1 MSKKMLLTVMFV
13 LCALLLTSTC
23 TGYAD
28 NSNLISTG
36 GFFTVQDGYV
46 YFVTDY
52 SSGLSSYRN
61 DGRETGSPYSS
72 DFWRVAETPGAETE
86 LVVSQ
91 PAPVIDGGVI
101 LSGGFYM
108 VSAEDSIYMI
118 RDLPMADQRI
128 HDFISRLDIS
138 SGTVENIAELSS
150 FLLQDG
156 DQIYFYSE
164 SRNAAERNNR
174 GWKILDMQT
183 GGLSSWTPEGTI
195 DASGRRK
202 VLVPNTRGYYSI
214 FNGNDFIMQ
223 YVLDIEDGYLYY
235 SNKDK
240 DTEIVSIWRKLAA
253 GGEGEIIV
261 PDASG
266 FSEIEVF
273 FVQGDMIFVADENS
287 LSCWDIKTK
296 MFIDTIPINDIVMD
310 EPYYR
315 FNVADGQ
322 VYYLREN
329 GLYKK
334 TPGMDNETLLV
345 SGDTEYM
352 TALAL
357 SDQYFYM
364 VNKNGLV
371 NSVWRIPVTGSSLDD
386 AELLYRNPDERVSDQ
401 EENGW
406 AFYEYENSVVIYD
419 YTGNETYAAAPAQIH
434 GKPVI
439 SVGLTSYNKDRPLL
453 AFSIPEGVL
462 HLGKLCSDHLVNI
475 TLPSSLIRMYDWGY
489 PGVFQTAVGCV
500 IQYAGTQEEWQALED
515 TSWSDYFEGPKENVR
530 NLLVICSDGI
540 WKDPATV
547 SEKMN

>member
-1 MSKKMLLTVMFV
+1 MTKSTRIISLILSFMIVFNFMFSSLTISFASEEDEEYTSTGNSMDESGQKVDYVQKVITWLFVFGIADQLKALISVMFGNV
-13 LCALLLTSTC
+13 SIDALLFNKYDDTRLAF
-23 TGYAD
+23 YAD
-28 NSNLISTG
+28 TQVNGHNKFL
-36 GFFTVQDGYV
+36 
-46 YFVTDY
+46 
-52 SSGLSSYRN
+52 
-61 DGRETGSPYSS
+61 
-72 DFWRVAETPGAETE
+72 ETPSADSG
-86 LVVSQ
+86 
-91 PAPVIDGGVI
+91 I
-101 LSGGFYM
+101 LAM
-108 VSAEDSIYMI
+108 V
-118 RDLPMADQRI
+118 
-128 HDFISRLDIS
+128 
-138 SGTVENIAELSS
+138 
-150 FLLQDG
+150 
-156 DQIYFYSE
+156 
-164 SRNAAERNNR
+164 
-174 GWKILDMQT
+174 
-183 GGLSSWTPEGTI
+183 
-195 DASGRRK
+195 
-202 VLVPNTRGYYSI
+202 RGYYSI

-287 LSCWDIKTK
+287 LSCWDIQTK
-296 MFIDTIPINDIVMD
+296 MFIDTIPINHIVMD

-530 NLLVICSDGI
+530 ILLVICADGI

>member
-1 MSKKMLLTVMFV
+1 MSKKMLSAAMSV
-13 LCALLLTSTC
+13 LCALLLTITC
-23 TGYAD
+23 TGYAE

-36 GFFTVQDGYV
+36 GFFAYQDGYV
-46 YFVTDY
+46 YFATDY
-52 SSGLSSYRN
+52 STGLSSYRN

-72 DFWRVAETPGAETE
+72 DFWRVAETAGAETE
-86 LVVSQ
+86 LLVSR

-108 VSAEDSIYMI
+108 VSSGDSIYMI

-156 DQIYFYSE
+156 DQIYFYFE

-202 VLVPNTRGYYSI
+202 ALVPNTRGYYSI
-214 FNGNDFIMQ
+214 FNGNDFLWQ

-287 LSCWDIKTK
+287 LSCWDIQTK
-296 MFIDTIPINDIVMD
+296 MFIDTIPINHIVMD

-329 GLYKK
+329 GLYRK

-345 SGDTEYM
+345 SGDMEHM

-357 SDQYFYM
+357 GDQYFYM
-364 VNKNGLV
+364 VRKYGLV
-371 NSVWRIPVTGSSLDD
+371 NSVWRIPFTASSLDE
-386 AELLYRNPDERVSDQ
+386 AEVLYQNQDERLSEQ

-406 AFYEYENSVVIYD
+406 KFYEYENSVVISD
-419 YTGNETYAAAPAQIH
+419 YTGNETYAAVPAQIH

-439 SVGLTSYNKDRPLL
+439 SVGLTSYNPDRSLL
-453 AFSIPEGVL
+453 ALSVPEGVL
-462 HLGKLCSDHLVNI
+462 HLGKLCSNSLVNI
-475 TLPSSLIRMYDWGY
+475 SLPSSLIRLYDWGY
-489 PGVFQTAVGCV
+489 PGVFQSAEGCV
-500 IQYAGTQEEWQALED
+500 IQYAGTREEWQALD
-515 TSWSDYFEGPKENVR
+515 DASWSEYFENPNDYARKLV
-530 NLLVICSDGI
+530 VICSDGV
-540 WKDPATV
+540 WTDPATV
-547 SEKMN
+547 SEK